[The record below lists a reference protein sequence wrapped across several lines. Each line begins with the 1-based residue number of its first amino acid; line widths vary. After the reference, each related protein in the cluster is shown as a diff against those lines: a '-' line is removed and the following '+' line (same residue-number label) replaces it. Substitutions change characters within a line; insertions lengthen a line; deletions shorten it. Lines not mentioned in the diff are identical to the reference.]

1 MRFCRLV
8 KFYICLSH
16 MYDVTICW
24 KSQFYHHFEDS
35 KLFCLGLLVPVIS
48 TRFLTNEMIDFTC
61 PSYIICIGIGRALV
75 SVYVRFYSWGEYSYP
90 SSSPL
95 YLLPPP
101 SRHLNTENYPLVA
114 ISKLCVERFELGS
127 WNWMLN
133 LLWYN
138 YCKKKLF
145 KEFKL

>member
-90 SSSPL
+90 SSSPTPSSPL
-95 YLLPPP
+95 YLPPP
-101 SRHLNTENYPLVA
+101 KHWKLSLGCYFKVVCWKVRTGKLKLNVKPTM
-114 ISKLCVERFELGS
+114 IQ
-127 WNWMLN
+127 
-133 LLWYN
+133 LL
-138 YCKKKLF
+138 
-145 KEFKL
+145 